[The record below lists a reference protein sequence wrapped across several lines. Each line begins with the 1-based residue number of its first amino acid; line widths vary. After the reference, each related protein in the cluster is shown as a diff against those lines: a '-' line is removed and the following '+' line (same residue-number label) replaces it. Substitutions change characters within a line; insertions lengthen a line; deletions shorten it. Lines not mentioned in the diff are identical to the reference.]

1 MEITSEHKGMKYRGK
16 EGWGKKKE
24 TLHLSDNVI
33 RLSERKGKIK
43 RKLRKGLAYER
54 QEALRET
61 EILQSKV

>member
-1 MEITSEHKGMKYRGK
+1 M
-16 EGWGKKKE
+16 
-24 TLHLSDNVI
+24 HLSDNVI